1 MSSID
6 VVSLTGA
13 LKTSSSKSASSR
25 RYATPVSVASH
36 FRHDP
41 WSPQGEDPVASKA
54 SGKIPRM
61 ATPPPK
67 GIKAPSRL
75 QENAYRLL
83 MLAAVT
89 VVLVGTVVYHWLED
103 WSWVDSLYF
112 SVVTGST
119 VGFGDLAPTKDSSK
133 LFTIVYIIFAV
144 SIIGTFLS
152 MRFRART
159 TVRVDKH
166 RSGPDEE

>member
-1 MSSID
+1 
-6 VVSLTGA
+6 
-13 LKTSSSKSASSR
+13 
-25 RYATPVSVASH
+25 
-36 FRHDP
+36 
-41 WSPQGEDPVASKA
+41 VASKA

-67 GIKAPSRL
+67 GVKAPSRL
-75 QENAYRLL
+75 EENVYRLL

-89 VVLVGTVVYHWLED
+89 VVGVGTVVYHWLED

-112 SVVTGST
+112 SVVTAST

-133 LFTIVYIIFAV
+133 LFTIVYIVFAV

-152 MRFRART
+152 VRFRART
-159 TVRVDKH
+159 TERAGK
-166 RSGPDEE
+166 RSSKRDQE